1 LSLQIKNLIDEI
13 KMKQNNP
20 SQHGGQVTAKRSQ
33 VEALK
38 EGWQQIKPLFFPPFL
53 VKLVLVCAIQTI
65 FTMK

>member
-1 LSLQIKNLIDEI
+1 
-13 KMKQNNP
+13 MKQNNP